1 MAAVLAPSKGEKC
14 CRPTQA
20 EESKGKDEE
29 DSSEASSS
37 SEKSGR
43 RTSTSYKG
51 NKNRLCSK
59 TCGIDNIKKL
69 INN

>member
-20 EESKGKDEE
+20 EESKGKEEE

-51 NKNRLCSK
+51 KN
-59 TCGIDNIKKL
+59 T
-69 INN
+69 